1 MRRVLIAFFIAILT
15 VSLSGCGA
23 GLNAETRNL
32 KQVTDGV
39 EATVNTDGNNI
50 KVVNLLVV
58 ETAEGAGVLVG
69 TLVNSLD
76 QEDALLGVA
85 INGQRASLTGSNVL
99 AKNKPVIFEGP
110 SANIKAVVPILGAKA
125 GQRVQVTMFFARA
138 GEVTVQAIIRDQR
151 DDYAGI
157 TA

>member
-1 MRRVLIAFFIAILT
+1 LLIATLA

-58 ETAEGAGVLVG
+58 ETAQGAGVIVG

-76 QEDALLGVA
+76 QEDALLGLA
-85 INGQRASLTGSNVL
+85 INGQIATVTGTSTL
-99 AKNKPVIFEGP
+99 AKNTPVIFEGP
-110 SANIKAVVPILGAKA
+110 SANAKAVVPVLGAKA
-125 GQRVQVTMFFARA
+125 GESIEVRLFFARA

>member
-1 MRRVLIAFFIAILT
+1 MRRVLTALLIATLA

-58 ETAEGAGVLVG
+58 ETAQGAGVIVG
-69 TLVNSLD
+69 TLVNSMD
-76 QEDALLGVA
+76 QEDALLGLA
-85 INGQRASLTGSNVL
+85 INGQIATVTGTSTL
-99 AKNKPVIFEGP
+99 AKNTPVIFEGP
-110 SANIKAVVPILGAKA
+110 SANAKAVVPVLGAKA
-125 GQRVQVTMFFARA
+125 GESIEVRLFFARA

>member
-1 MRRVLIAFFIAILT
+1 MRRVVTAFLIATLT
-15 VSLSGCGA
+15 ISLTGCGA
-23 GLNAETRNL
+23 GLNASTRNI

-58 ETAEGAGVLVG
+58 ETAQGAGVLVG

-85 INGQRASLTGSNVL
+85 INGQVATITGSNVL

-110 SANIKAVVPILGAKA
+110 SANIKAVVLALGAKA
-125 GQRVQVTMFFARA
+125 GQSVQVTMFFARA
-138 GEVTVQAIIRDQR
+138 GEITVQAIIRDQR
-151 DDYAGI
+151 DSYAGI

>member
-1 MRRVLIAFFIAILT
+1 MRRILTAFLIATLT
-15 VSLSGCGA
+15 ISLTGCGA
-23 GLNAETRNL
+23 GLNASTRNI

-58 ETAEGAGVLVG
+58 ETAQGAGVLVG

-85 INGQRASLTGSNVL
+85 INGQVATVTGSNVL

-110 SANIKAVVPILGAKA
+110 SANIKAVVPVLGAKA
-125 GQRVQVTMFFARA
+125 GQSVQVTMFFARA
-138 GEVTVQAIIRDQR
+138 GEVTVQALIRDQR

>member
-1 MRRVLIAFFIAILT
+1 MRRVLITLLIATLT
-15 VSLSGCGA
+15 ISLSGCGA
-23 GLNAETRNL
+23 GLNAETRKL

-39 EATVNTDGNNI
+39 EATVNTGGNNI

-85 INGQRASLTGSNVL
+85 INGQVATITGTNTL
-99 AKNKPVIFEGP
+99 AKNTPVIFEGP
-110 SANIKAVVPILGAKA
+110 SANAKAVVPVLGAKA
-125 GQRVQVTMFFARA
+125 GQSVQVTMFFARA
-138 GEVTVQAIIRDQR
+138 GQVTVQAIIRDQR
-151 DDYAGI
+151 DTYAGI

>member
-1 MRRVLIAFFIAILT
+1 MRRVVTAFLIATLT
-15 VSLSGCGA
+15 ISLTGCGA
-23 GLNAETRNL
+23 GLNASTRNI

-58 ETAEGAGVLVG
+58 ETAQGAGVLVG

-85 INGQRASLTGSNVL
+85 INGQVATITGSNVL

-110 SANIKAVVPILGAKA
+110 SANIKAVVPVLGAKA
-125 GQRVQVTMFFARA
+125 GQSVQVTMFFARA
-138 GEVTVQAIIRDQR
+138 GEVSVQAIIRDQR

-157 TA
+157 TS